1 MNIQANVGRIGWAE
15 FSSKFT
21 NLRTEIYYCTVLM
34 NSMGLAIAC
43 VFETV
48 VYLQIVK

>member
-1 MNIQANVGRIGWAE
+1 MNIQTNVGTIGWAE

-21 NLRTEIYYCTVLM
+21 NLRTKIYYCTVLM
-34 NSMGLAIAC
+34 NSMCLAVVC

-48 VYLQIVK
+48 VYLPIVK